1 MTYKSINISN
11 FKINYQVNK
20 LESSYLN
27 ACRLDVE
34 SIKPGNVNT
43 LSGHHDTVCDD
54 FITSYKVTSKII
66 TSPNLDLGD
75 KILNCI
81 KSTKE
86 EVHKN
91 TNLGI
96 ILLCSLLS
104 HSLSLNKDNLVKDAI
119 KECVLTSSRDDV
131 FKICNA
137 ISLANPGG
145 LNVQDKYDV
154 DSKPNISL
162 YNIMKI
168 SSSYDM
174 ISKQYACFFED
185 IFEFILPILIMSIDR
200 IKDIKLSISYT
211 FLKTLEKYPD
221 SHICRKYD
229 DKFAKKT
236 SNEASDLIKILDG
249 DARLESW
256 GKKLM
261 SLDNHYKMARV
272 NPGTTADLLVV
283 SIMIYDYFIGLPK

>member
-1 MTYKSINISN
+1 MNISN

-43 LSGHHDTVCDD
+43 LSGHHDTACDD

-96 ILLCSLLS
+96 ILLCSLFSNSLLLS
-104 HSLSLNKDNLVKDAI
+104 KDNLVKDAI
-119 KECVLTSSRDDV
+119 KECVLTSSRDDF

-137 ISLANPGG
+137 ISLA
-145 LNVQDKYDV
+145 
-154 DSKPNISL
+154 KP
-162 YNIMKI
+162 
-168 SSSYDM
+168 
-174 ISKQYACFFED
+174 C
-185 IFEFILPILIMSIDR
+185 
-200 IKDIKLSISYT
+200 
-211 FLKTLEKYPD
+211 
-221 SHICRKYD
+221 
-229 DKFAKKT
+229 
-236 SNEASDLIKILDG
+236 
-249 DARLESW
+249 
-256 GKKLM
+256 
-261 SLDNHYKMARV
+261 
-272 NPGTTADLLVV
+272 
-283 SIMIYDYFIGLPK
+283 